1 MGLEIERKFLVT
13 NEMWKTSVTQ
23 TIRIRDGLIANNNG
37 HKARVRIANT
47 RATIA
52 LKSRRRGATR
62 SEFEYTIPLSDAE
75 DIMRVMCDGPILEK
89 VRHCV
94 PYAGVIWNVDV
105 YEGILIGV
113 VIAEVELNRADQELQ
128 LPDWIGPE
136 VTDDSNY
143 RKINMIARRFADN
156 REKHSTGR
164 LG

>member
-1 MGLEIERKFLVT
+1 MGIEIERKFLVA
-13 NEMWKTSVTQ
+13 NERWKTSVTQ

-37 HKARVRIANT
+37 HKARVRIANA

-52 LKSRRRGATR
+52 LKSRRRGASR

-75 DIMRVMCDGPILEK
+75 DIMRVMCDEPILEK

-94 PYAGVIWNVDV
+94 PYGGVIWYVDV
-105 YEGILIGV
+105 YEGILSGV
-113 VIAEVELNRADQELQ
+113 VIAEVELDRTDQDLQ
-128 LPDWIGPE
+128 LPDWVGPE
-136 VTDDSNY
+136 VTADPNY
-143 RKINMIARRFADN
+143 RKINMIARRIADN

>member
-13 NEMWKTSVTQ
+13 NEKWKTSVTQ

-37 HKARVRIANT
+37 QKARVRIANA

-52 LKSRRRGATR
+52 LKSRRRGRTR
-62 SEFEYTIPLSDAE
+62 SEFEYAIPLSDAE
-75 DIMRVMCDGPILEK
+75 DMMRVMCDGPILEK

-94 PYAGVIWNVDV
+94 PYTGVIWNVDV
-105 YEGILIGV
+105 YEGILRGV
-113 VIAEVELNRADQELQ
+113 TIAEVELDSSEQELQ
-128 LPDWIGPE
+128 LPDWIGQE
-136 VTDDSNY
+136 VTGDPNY
-143 RKINMIARRFADN
+143 RKVNMVARRIADN

>member
-1 MGLEIERKFLVT
+1 MGLEIERKFLVI
-13 NEMWKTSVTQ
+13 NEKWKTSVTQ

-37 HKARVRIANT
+37 HKARVRIANAQ
-47 RATIA
+47 ATIA
-52 LKSRRRGATR
+52 LKSRRRGTTR

-105 YEGILIGV
+105 YGGILSGV
-113 VIAEVELNRADQELQ
+113 VIAEVELNRADQDLQ

-136 VTDDSNY
+136 VTDDPNY

-164 LG
+164 SG